1 MEAMVT
7 GLLAVISAIAVGV
20 LDILVSLFTAVV
32 GIFWSTTDNAPTFLG
47 VLVLFAVA
55 VPIVY
60 WVVNFVI
67 GLIRKIRLT
76 RG

>member
-7 GLLAVISAIAVGV
+7 GLLDVISAIAVGV
-20 LDILVSLFTAVV
+20 LEILVSLFTAVV
-32 GIFWSTTDNAPTFLG
+32 GIFWNTTDNTPTFLG

-60 WVVNFVI
+60 WVINFI
-67 GLIRKIRLT
+67 LGLIRKIRLT